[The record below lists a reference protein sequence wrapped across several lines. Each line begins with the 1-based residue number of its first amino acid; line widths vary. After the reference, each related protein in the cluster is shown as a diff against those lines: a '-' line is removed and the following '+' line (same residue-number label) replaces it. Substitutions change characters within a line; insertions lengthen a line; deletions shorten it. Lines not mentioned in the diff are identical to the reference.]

1 MLATRVKDLKHT
13 VDLCQTEIILSVPHF
28 KENDE
33 QMKNYLWLGC
43 SSRVER

>member
-33 QMKNYLWLGC
+33 QMKTTFGWG
-43 SSRVER
+43 VAQE